1 MKKKRTFYEY
11 NPDPDTYSSIIFD
24 SSVHK
29 EIFEIH
35 YSDEP
40 LLPTW
45 KPKRCRVYTMPQSGD
60 FPTLIDHFRIPV
72 MSTRAWTALRPLIGY
87 CSEALPIIHPSGEE
101 YFLIHV
107 MNTIDALD
115 VDVSEVSRTGEKIPL
130 IQRVYRYAFHEE
142 KLVGQP
148 LFKLPFESG
157 SDMIVDDEFRKVV
170 EANRLRGL
178 KFKELPRAR

>member
-1 MKKKRTFYEY
+1 MKKRRTFYEY
-11 NPDPDTYSSIIFD
+11 NPDPDTYSSIHFEY
-24 SSVHK
+24 SLHN
-29 EIFEIH
+29 EIFEM
-35 YSDEP
+35 YYTDEP
-40 LLPTW
+40 LLPVW
-45 KPKRCRVYTMPQSGD
+45 KPKKCHVYTMPEVAD
-60 FPTLIDHFRIPV
+60 FPSLSDQRRIPV
-72 MSTRAWTALRPLIGY
+72 MNTRAWTALRPLIGY

-115 VDVSEVSRTGEKIPL
+115 VDASEVSRTDDAVQRIR
-130 IQRVYRYAFHEE
+130 RVYRYAFHEE

-178 KFKELPRAR
+178 KFKELPRAL